1 MMIMTQKHIIIGI
14 TFRMIVIDFTAIEW

>member
-1 MMIMTQKHIIIGI
+1 MMIMTQKNIIIGI